1 MVCFKGSRRQAIAI
15 ITRRKIS
22 RIGWDVLG
30 WAWRCGDG
38 AGICG
43 DGAGRCESGAGM
55 MMGGVRLRRCCY
67 DFAFG

>member
-15 ITRRKIS
+15 ITMRKIS

-38 AGICG
+38 AGS
-43 DGAGRCESGAGM
+43 ESGAGM